1 VGDQLDDLALPFL
14 AGAGQ
19 PATFDIEGGAQLV
32 HLGARGPTVL
42 AAVKSL
48 LFANRPPQEF
58 R

>member
-1 VGDQLDDLALPFL
+1 MGGQVDDPALPFL

-19 PATFDIEGGAQLV
+19 PGTFDIDGGAQLV

-42 AAVKSL
+42 AAVKSR